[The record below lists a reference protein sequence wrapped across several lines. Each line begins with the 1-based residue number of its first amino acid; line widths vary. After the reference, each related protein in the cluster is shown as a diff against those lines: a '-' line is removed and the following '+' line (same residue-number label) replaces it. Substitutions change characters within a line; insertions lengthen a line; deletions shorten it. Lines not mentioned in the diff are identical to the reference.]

1 MEHLRKYLD
10 VEVLKQKKS
19 VDNYFIYIVDF
30 VHREVVS
37 ECESKV
43 FTQEF
48 IDKFIGFVNQAI

>member
-30 VHREVVS
+30 FIRKSFLNVS
-37 ECESKV
+37 PR
-43 FTQEF
+43 FYPRTYR
-48 IDKFIGFVNQAI
+48 